1 VRCTSTKKFGMTHVM
16 LTTSPL
22 FAYVNAKTTTLVIL
36 NKMLFKK
43 LLKPYPE
50 FGIQITKII
59 LHRYEIR
66 SRSLVA

>member
-1 VRCTSTKKFGMTHVM
+1 MTHVM

-36 NKMLFKK
+36 KKTPFKK
-43 LLKPYPE
+43 LLKPYPG

-59 LHRYEIR
+59 LYRYEIC
-66 SRSLVA
+66 SHSLVA